1 MMRPMVGPRKGRRQP
16 GTATPRCAPWPE
28 PQPVPP
34 GRPPVPPFSVALVP
48 AALAPWVADI
58 ADRIQCPPD
67 SVAVGA
73 MVAAAAVI
81 GRQIALRPKRQDDWA
96 VVPTLGG
103 LAVGAP
109 GSMKSPALAE
119 ALRPLRR
126 LVTDAQA
133 RDEEHRLAQRMRVAE
148 QKARRQELARRLREA
163 VANQEP
169 PEALQE
175 PVEPAR
181 REPPPAQPRHPG
193 KN

>member
-1 MMRPMVGPRKGRRQP
+1 MKSPAAACRHARPLWPSGGGLRVGRRLD
-16 GTATPRCAPWPE
+16 GSIRWEAKAPY
-28 PQPVPP
+28 
-34 GRPPVPPFSVALVP
+34 
-48 AALAPWVADI
+48 
-58 ADRIQCPPD
+58 
-67 SVAVGA
+67 
-73 MVAAAAVI
+73 
-81 GRQIALRPKRQDDWA
+81 PKRQDDWA
-96 VVPTLGG
+96 VVPTLCG

-148 QKARRQELARRLREA
+148 QKARRHELARRLREA

-181 REPPPAQPRHPG
+181 REPPPVEQRYLVNDTTVEKLGTFCRP
-193 KN
+193 